1 LPARTNDK
9 WVLAGSFV
17 ILVGPWVLLAIF
29 WARRGVQMPNNLA
42 KVVIDHPASTNFLAT
57 FLSNIVSII
66 VSYLFSVAVV
76 RYSQGW
82 VMDNDHVTV
91 FDVSLIS
98 AFRNQN
104 WPWSITKDPKHLL
117 VQKRWFPVALA
128 GVCVTTF
135 SFIQPGISSLIT
147 PVSFY
152 RTVPLM
158 GTEVDF
164 SSNITECVSWFKN
177 NWVSNC
183 GVTVSGLPRKAYLT
197 DHTGTFLPDES

>member
-1 LPARTNDK
+1 M
-9 WVLAGSFV
+9 
-17 ILVGPWVLLAIF
+17 GPWVLLIIF
-29 WARRGVQMPNNLA
+29 WARKGVQIPNHLA
-42 KVVIDHPASTNFLAT
+42 KAVIDHPATTNFLAT
-57 FLSNIVSII
+57 FLSNIVSVA
-66 VSYLFSVAVV
+66 VSYLFSVAVI

-82 VMDNDHVTV
+82 VMNNDHVTV

-128 GVCVTTF
+128 GVCVAAF
-135 SFIQPGISSLIT
+135 SFVQPGMSSLIT

-152 RTVPLM
+152 RTVPLT

-164 SSNITECVSWFKN
+164 SSNATDCVSWFKN
-177 NWVSNC
+177 NWKSKC
-183 GVTVSGLPRKAYLT
+183 GWTVSTLLQKACLT
-197 DHTGTFLPDES
+197 DHKFLSDHPEWPATPQLFRGDSNY